1 MNCLFCGP
9 GRLLAWALALLPCL
23 AAAQPVAECTSEAD
37 DARRLG
43 IPQDAWVVLYCSCP
57 NEETSSRVARDL
69 KRRGYTR
76 ARALVGG
83 WKAWQEAGLP
93 VAPMPSRAGA

>member
-1 MNCLFCGP
+1 MRREGEWASAETLAG
-9 GRLLAWALALLPCL
+9 GAVRLTPDMA
-23 AAAQPVAECTSEAD
+23 AD

-83 WKAWQEAGLP
+83 WNAWQEAGLP
-93 VAPMPSRAGA
+93 VVPMPSRVRA